1 MPTLRESQ
9 RPCSMPGLQPIDQAG
24 ARPRHLQ
31 EKCPLSAAR
40 YVARQLRQVGRQAQ
54 TVQIIPQQL
63 FCFRHRV
70 PPRVAKGKR
79 CTASGVLSV
88 VYATR
93 KQRGVR
99 APSLRRDRSFESAN
113 GDLACE
119 VSAATPR
126 RDASSKRGRR
136 CFRSRRKS
144 GKRKCANRNRTYPAQ
159 GVRDHRSLAVRAKRA
174 LASSFATEKRG
185 NGTIEHNASL
195 SWARAQTLSHE

>member
-93 KQRGVR
+93 RQRGAR

-159 GVRDHRSLAVRAKRA
+159 GVRGSSEPRSPRKTG
-174 LASSFATEKRG
+174 ASSFATEKRG

-195 SWARAQTLSHE
+195 SWTRAQTLSHQ